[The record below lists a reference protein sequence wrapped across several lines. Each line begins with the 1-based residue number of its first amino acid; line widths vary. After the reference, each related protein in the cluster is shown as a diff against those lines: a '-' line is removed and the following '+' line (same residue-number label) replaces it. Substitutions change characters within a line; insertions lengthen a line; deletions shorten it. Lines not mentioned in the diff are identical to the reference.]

1 MSTPT
6 ITDYQQQASDDL
18 RLINKQ
24 QAEITALRA
33 RNHALR
39 ARNHALRDAL
49 KTHGYV
55 LDRIAADPACE
66 ERYRINCRNISHALR
81 IFFERVGA

>member
-24 QAEITALRA
+24 QAEIT
-33 RNHALR
+33 ALR